1 MAKTARRTWQQAEGR
16 AAALFGCKRQVGSG
30 SNGREDLTGS
40 DSTHQVIYIESK
52 LRERHAVRSLHDGTK
67 KLAVK
72 EGKVPLLCLF
82 DKNRPGFLL
91 AIHSDDFMTV
101 VAEYVAA
108 LDEEERG
115 RLEGLSRQ
123 AQDRTVNVELLNS
136 PLEK

>member
-1 MAKTARRTWQQAEGR
+1 MPTARRTWQRTEER
-16 AAALFGCKRQVGSG
+16 AAALFACRRLPGSG
-30 SNGREDLTGS
+30 SSNRDNVSSTS
-40 DSTHQVIYIESK
+40 DSTHATLFIESK
-52 LRERHAVRSLHDGTK
+52 LRARHAVRTLHDGTK